1 MFYDNYFY
9 KKNNYNTKLKNN
21 SMCIYYMRSIII
33 ALFMIPVSNALWH
46 FFFYQPYMKEFNDF
60 VNKYNKTY
68 DTWDEY
74 LKAYGIFEMNYIVI
88 KNMNYNYNY
97 LNLEINEFS
106 DIHPKD
112 FHMKKKGYSSHKQ
125 KTGSCESFVFKNN
138 TLPLSVDWRNEN
150 AVTPVKNQGQ
160 CGSCW
165 SFSATGAMEGA
176 WAIYSGDLVSL
187 SEQQLMDCS
196 KKYGDFGCNGGL
208 MDSAFEYA
216 IDNGMCSEDE
226 DPYKGSTDSCI
237 TPSLD
242 CDRVAKFSHCV
253 DIDSEN
259 ELELKEA
266 VSLGP
271 VSVAIEADT
280 SVFQFYS
287 GGIIKSSNC
296 GESLD
301 HGVLVVGYGEED
313 GEKYWIVKNS
323 WGESWGENGYVRIAR
338 TDSVS
343 DSGVC
348 GIALQASY
356 PVV

>member
-1 MFYDNYFY
+1 
-9 KKNNYNTKLKNN
+9 
-21 SMCIYYMRSIII
+21 MRSIII
-33 ALFMIPVSNALWH
+33 AFSMIPVSNAFLWQ
-46 FFFYQPYMKEFNDF
+46 FFFYQPYIDEFNSF

-68 DTWDEY
+68 INWEEY
-74 LKAYGIFEMNYIVI
+74 LDAYDIFEMNYINI
-88 KNMNYNYNY
+88 KNINSYYEN
-97 LNLEINEFS
+97 LKLEINEFT
-106 DIHPKD
+106 DVHPKD
-112 FHMKKKGYSSHKQ
+112 FHLKRKGYSQNKHK
-125 KTGSCESFVFKNN
+125 TNSCLPFTSNNN
-138 TLPLSVDWRNEN
+138 TLPSSVDWRNKG

-176 WAIYSGDLVSL
+176 WAIYSGDLLSL

-196 KKYGDFGCNGGL
+196 KRYGDFGCNGGL
-208 MDSAFEYA
+208 MDNAFEYA
-216 IDNGMCSEDE
+216 IDYGMCSEE
-226 DPYKGSTDSCI
+226 QDPYKGTTDTCM

-242 CDRVAKFSHCV
+242 CDNVAKFSYCV
-253 DIDSEN
+253 DINSGN

-266 VSLGP
+266 VSRAP

-280 SVFQFYS
+280 TIFQFYS
-287 GGIIKSSNC
+287 GGIIKSENC
-296 GESLD
+296 GNSLD
-301 HGVLVVGYGEED
+301 HGVLVVGYGEEN

-338 TDSVS
+338 TDSTT

-348 GIALQASY
+348 GIALQASF